1 MSGPVAVWE
10 VRWSKNPP
18 SGGILSSDALREL
31 LPRVAKKWT
40 FQEEKGDGG
49 YEHYQGRISL
59 FKKRRK
65 AEVMKLMQSIE
76 CPVPEYLQP
85 TTSGEHQKTAF
96 YAMKADTRV
105 AGPWSDKDKVVW
117 MAPEYAAPAGG
128 WWPWQRDVI
137 ASLQVRDRRTIN
149 LVVDPRGNNGKTH
162 LAMHLEQSQ
171 QAVVLPTLQDAKE
184 LCECVCDELM
194 SAEERDPKL
203 VLLDLPRAMSKKAL
217 SGIFTAIENI
227 KNGKVVD
234 RRYSYRK
241 WFFRPPQVWV
251 FTNRMPNMAYM
262 SDDWWRVWS
271 IDPERELVPCE
282 FAGPRLP
289 EPVQVGAKPID
300 RARRPG
306 VRHRAHLS
314 ALSAPLSAD
323 RAGM

>member
-1 MSGPVAVWE
+1 MASQVAVWE
-10 VRWSKNPP
+10 VRWSKNLP
-18 SGGILSSDALREL
+18 SGEVLLPEALRAQ
-31 LPRVAKKWT
+31 LPSIAKKWT

-65 AEVMKLMQSIE
+65 GELMKLMQSVE

-85 TTSGEHQKTAF
+85 TTSGEHQKVAF

-105 AGPWSDKDKVVW
+105 AGPWSDKDKVQW

-128 WWPWQRDVI
+128 WWPWQSEVI
-137 ASLQVRDRRTIN
+137 DSIDERDRRIIH

-184 LCECVCDELM
+184 ICECVCDELM
-194 SAEERDPKL
+194 SAEERDPKC
-203 VLLDLPRAMSKKAL
+203 VLMDLPRAMSKKAL

-251 FTNRMPNMAYM
+251 FSNRMPNMAYM
-262 SDDWWRVWS
+262 SADRWRVWT
-271 IDPERELVPCE
+271 IDSDHNLVPYE
-282 FAGPRLP
+282 VDEDAFDDGAIDDEGPS
-289 EPVQVGAKPID
+289 AK
-300 RARRPG
+300 RARW
-306 VRHRAHLS
+306 
-314 ALSAPLSAD
+314 D
-323 RAGM
+323 FDF